1 MFSILEK
8 LSNLLLVLA
17 VINIFCIVKVASEIG
32 FGISFY
38 DPPYF
43 EWEGL
48 WLILCLGILPIVE
61 IGIAVVLR
69 KLAVDLNSQYI
80 SLATKMDEL
89 ETTIVKN
96 EKSK

>member
-8 LSNLLLVLA
+8 LSNFLLVLS
-17 VINIFCIVKVASEIG
+17 VINILCIVKIASEIG

-38 DPPYF
+38 GSPYF

-48 WLILCLGILPIVE
+48 WLVLCLGILPIVE
-61 IGIAVVLR
+61 IGIAIVLR

-89 ETTIVKN
+89 EKTIVKN
-96 EKSK
+96 EKNK